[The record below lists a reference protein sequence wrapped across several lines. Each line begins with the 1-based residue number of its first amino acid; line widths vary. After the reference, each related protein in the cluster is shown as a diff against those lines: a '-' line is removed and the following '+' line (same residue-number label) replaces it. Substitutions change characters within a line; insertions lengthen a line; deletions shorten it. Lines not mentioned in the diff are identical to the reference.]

1 MDGGY
6 KFRMETC
13 KRGHA
18 REEPNVSG
26 SARARGYFQ
35 CKACVRANATV
46 QYHASLK
53 GRLDEIADIHYD
65 NIMGDNVRLNMEDI
79 AAMLT

>member
-1 MDGGY
+1 
-6 KFRMETC
+6 METC

-35 CKACVRANATV
+35 CKACVRANATI
-46 QYHASLK
+46 QYHAHLK
-53 GRLDEIADIHYD
+53 DRIDEIADIHYD
-65 NIMGDNVRLNMEDI
+65 NIMGDNVRLSMENI
-79 AAMLT
+79 EAMLSS